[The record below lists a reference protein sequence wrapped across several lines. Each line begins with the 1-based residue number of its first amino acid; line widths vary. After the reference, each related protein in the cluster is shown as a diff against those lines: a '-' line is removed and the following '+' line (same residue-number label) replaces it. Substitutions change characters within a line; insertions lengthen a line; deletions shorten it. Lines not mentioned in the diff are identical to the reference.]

1 MNNLAYAA
9 RLKDYH
15 RWLDHPPLALVRL
28 EECPIYVA
36 YTGIWH
42 YSDMN
47 PHAMDWMV
55 SHCGWILVL
64 PYSHSILTARYY
76 GYRTR

>member
-1 MNNLAYAA
+1 MNKSPYLTDPDAWYI
-9 RLKDYH
+9 KSV
-15 RWLDHPPLALVRL
+15 ALVKL
-28 EECPIYVA
+28 EECPIYVC

-47 PHAMDWMV
+47 PRAKEWMV
-55 SHCGWILVL
+55 SHCRWVLVL
-64 PYSHSILTARYY
+64 PYSYSILTARYY